1 MRQYGEQVNGA
12 GGNFAGMLNNTTGYP
27 VAFNPYNQLQRSVM
41 SADPMS
47 QIGNIAHGQHTTDS
61 FINGVPVYWPG
72 SHNPREHIGDI
83 DPAGNEIPGTRP
95 KDSEIPLYPGS
106 SSNLPAAKPIYQS
119 GSGIPGAAGNIAGQI
134 TADEKI
140 QFAMQNPGS
149 ISPLGGRGFL
159 GLGKYLT

>member
-1 MRQYGEQVNGA
+1 MRQFGEEVNGA

-83 DPAGNEIPGTRP
+83 DPAGKEIPGTRP

-119 GSGIPGAAGNIAGQI
+119 GSGIPGAPGNIKGIAGQI
-134 TADEKI
+134 TDDQRM
-140 QFAMQNPGS
+140 QFAMENPGS
-149 ISPLGGRGFL
+149 KSQLGGGFFR
-159 GLGKYLT
+159 KYLS